1 MKLEALVGN
10 IELRAVQLR
19 TEFLLVNLSEG

>member
-10 IELRAVQLR
+10 IELRAAQLR
-19 TEFLLVNLSEG
+19 AEFLLVNLSEG